1 MKRTIDAASFK
12 EMLFMG
18 AALLEKNKQTI
29 DAMNVFPVPDGDTGT
44 NMSMTMQRAVAEI
57 KQQNPDTVEGI
68 ASALSMG
75 ALKGAR
81 GNSGVILS
89 QIFRGYA
96 KAFKGVKTDIDAKL
110 LSSALS
116 VGTEA
121 AYKAVMKPREGTMLT
136 VSRMISESVEKAVA
150 NGMDAYGCV
159 DRMFESGEAAL
170 RKTPELLPVLKE
182 AGVVDSGGVG
192 LLTIYRGFKMVLDGE
207 ELDENIDDLFNF
219 ELTETKPEQ
228 HENDLENITY
238 GYCTEFFVIH
248 LYEGVDAHQVE
259 AFREKLQKIGDSI
272 VVVNDEDIIKVHV
285 HSNNPGK
292 VIQLAL
298 NLGEIDKIKIENMRE
313 QNREL
318 TAKLKENEKEAAI
331 VAVSVG
337 KGIDEVFTSLGADQ
351 LISGGQSMNPSIDLI
366 VQCIKKANA
375 RNVFVLPN
383 NSNIIMAAQQAAEIA
398 ECNVIIIPTK
408 TIVQG
413 VSALMAFD
421 PEADADTNKDLMTE
435 AIGSVTSGSVTY
447 AVRNTTFEGNV
458 IAVNDIIGMKDGKI
472 CTVNKEISAAAA
484 ELARIMLDERDG
496 DGVVTLY
503 YGENVTEEDAVAI
516 ADILS
521 KEYKNAEFIVQFGG
535 QPLYYYYISVE

>member
-1 MKRTIDAASFK
+1 
-12 EMLFMG
+12 
-18 AALLEKNKQTI
+18 
-29 DAMNVFPVPDGDTGT
+29 
-44 NMSMTMQRAVAEI
+44 
-57 KQQNPDTVEGI
+57 
-68 ASALSMG
+68 
-75 ALKGAR
+75 
-81 GNSGVILS
+81 
-89 QIFRGYA
+89 
-96 KAFKGVKTDIDAKL
+96 
-110 LSSALS
+110 
-116 VGTEA
+116 
-121 AYKAVMKPREGTMLT
+121 
-136 VSRMISESVEKAVA
+136 
-150 NGMDAYGCV
+150 
-159 DRMFESGEAAL
+159 
-170 RKTPELLPVLKE
+170 
-182 AGVVDSGGVG
+182 
-192 LLTIYRGFKMVLDGE
+192 
-207 ELDENIDDLFNF
+207 
-219 ELTETKPEQ
+219 
-228 HENDLENITY
+228 
-238 GYCTEFFVIH
+238 
-248 LYEGVDAHQVE
+248 
-259 AFREKLQKIGDSI
+259 
-272 VVVNDEDIIKVHV
+272 
-285 HSNNPGK
+285 
-292 VIQLAL
+292 
-298 NLGEIDKIKIENMRE
+298 MRE

-318 TAKLKENEKEAAI
+318 TAKLKENEKETAI

-484 ELARIMLDERDG
+484 ELTRIMLDERDG

-503 YGENVTEEDAVAI
+503 YGESVTEEDAAAI